1 MDTHCSNKGRISND
15 LNSDSI
21 YESHLDT
28 GTPKQQ
34 ELSTSAEKSFTKAA
48 NIAETI
54 PAN

>member
-1 MDTHCSNKGRISND
+1 MNTHCSYKGRISND

-28 GTPKQQ
+28 GTRNQQ
-34 ELSTSAEKSFTKAA
+34 ELSASAEKSFTKAA